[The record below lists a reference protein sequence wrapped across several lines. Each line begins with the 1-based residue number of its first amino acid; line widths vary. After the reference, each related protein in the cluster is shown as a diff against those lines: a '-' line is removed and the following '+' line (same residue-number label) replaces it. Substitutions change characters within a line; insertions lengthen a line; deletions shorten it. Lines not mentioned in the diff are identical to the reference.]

1 MRYRIRKSLKKL
13 HAACICGVATLLYMF
28 CRFVFVEGWDWQNPV
43 AALPRVLPI
52 IALTFVLMLVGD
64 ATTKIELEVQ

>member
-13 HAACICGVATLLYMF
+13 HVACLGGFATLFYML

-43 AALPRVLPI
+43 AALPRTLPI
-52 IALTFVLMLVGD
+52 IALSLILVLTGE
-64 ATTKIELEVQ
+64 ATTEIELEVQ